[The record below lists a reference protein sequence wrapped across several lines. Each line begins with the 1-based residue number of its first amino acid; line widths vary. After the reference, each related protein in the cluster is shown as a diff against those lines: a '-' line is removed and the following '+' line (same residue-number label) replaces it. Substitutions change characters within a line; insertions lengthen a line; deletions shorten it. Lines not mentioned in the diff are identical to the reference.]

1 MHKKLL
7 DNRGG
12 YAVRLPESFGASIK
26 VSLKTTNVKNLDS
39 ANDNLIR
46 KMKIV
51 NQRQF
56 IFELF

>member
-39 ANDNLIR
+39 ANDNLIP
-46 KMKIV
+46 
-51 NQRQF
+51 
-56 IFELF
+56 